1 MTLPTSPNQSFSSLA
16 DRTQIDRLMFIVP
29 TVNTILNVDLG
40 TFEYN
45 ANTEKRKRQ
54 TEEWPAG
61 KGGEGERE
69 TRAFGPGLLP

>member
-1 MTLPTSPNQSFSSLA
+1 
-16 DRTQIDRLMFIVP
+16 MFIVP